1 VAVATHD
8 TASAV
13 AAVPFRRRDSIFV
26 SLGTWSLVGLEL
38 DEPVITDASFAA
50 NVTNEGGVEGTV
62 RLLRNVTGLWLL
74 HECRRA
80 WAGEGKTYSFDE
92 LVALASDAPAFQTLV
107 DPNDPSFTEP
117 GDMPARIRDYC
128 VRTGQTEPA
137 EPGPTTRC
145 ILESLALK
153 HAETVATLASVSG
166 AEPREIHV
174 VGGGAQNEL
183 LCRWTASAAGLPVL
197 AGPAEATVLGNL
209 LVQAIAA
216 GEVASLAEAREVVRA
231 SVEPV
236 VHEPEENAAWHE
248 ARERFA
254 RVVAGAVEV
263 SA

>member
-1 VAVATHD
+1 
-8 TASAV
+8 
-13 AAVPFRRRDSIFV
+13 VPFRRRDSIFV

-80 WAGEGKTYSFDE
+80 WAGEGKTHSFDE
-92 LVALASDAPAFQTLV
+92 LVALASDAPAFETLV

-137 EPGPTTRC
+137 GPGSTTRC

-197 AGPAEATVLGNL
+197 AGPAEATILGNL